1 MYLGSLASAIFLFAS
16 ITEIPH
22 SRSRVLPVINTSSIA
37 TIAAELENGE
47 IIIGQSEISH
57 PSSTSSSSGSSS
69 NSPSGLPTP
78 STLTPISSTPI
89 SGLQP
94 NLRKFKPSNLH
105 ISSPLH
111 ATFTPLSLTRP
122 STPSISLFQGPILG
136 DEEPTS
142 QQRRRS
148 SSAANTTN
156 SYFPGTGGSAGE
168 EGEEVINDRVIFDKN
183 DTSKKLPSR
192 ISRIFYLNAYGQE
205 TLPRCNPLF
214 LEELNRSTSYVPF
227 LPSSFLL
234 CLLTSLVIQID

>member
-69 NSPSGLPTP
+69 TSPSGLPTP

-94 NLRKFKPSNLH
+94 HIRKSKPLH
-105 ISSPLH
+105 LNMSSPLH

-148 SSAANTTN
+148 SSAANTT
-156 SYFPGTGGSAGE
+156 SYFPGTGGGE

-227 LPSSFLL
+227 LLL
-234 CLLTSLVIQID
+234 LLPQLTNLLHLL